1 MNNDRTLSGIDSQS
15 RNHLFLPSSVSAL
28 IVGGDNG
35 QAGQVLAKSSENK
48 LQWDFVDD
56 IEIPDN
62 SITGAKLRN
71 DITFATSGNITLY
84 RDPSLGAGNSLLTA
98 QNFTTTSEVN
108 LKDDTTTYLRY
119 NPNDLTGYKL
129 RLSTDLGGTNNIVL
143 LDTFTQTATKTLTL
157 NIGATIPEFS
167 TNGRFFS
174 SGTSEGGNLNVNFL
188 DIAGNALFG
197 KNVKINGDLEVVG
210 DIELDT
216 LDLTTLDILGRIDF
230 EIRDASDPRDPTLDR
245 RYLRIRDNG
254 DMFWYKNFLFNSGT
268 PDQTQIASFTR
279 RTPTGSTDD
288 VIDLTTNGRVFF
300 NDTTYDINNPSVNVG
315 GYSKFTNRVDVDF
328 LTTLNTT
335 GFSAIFSKDISVGKD
350 TTSGNGVLSLGDI
363 DVRGDETIVGGVQDL
378 RKIIIRNKLA
388 GDEPTTP
395 PTIRFEV
402 DNDSIKVVKDIDAT
416 GHIIATDK
424 IQTGLEFLGY
434 DFLNEEDVF
443 KIRILN
449 GDGYIKK
456 KFMIN
461 AISSPTHHGTSSFQ
475 IGGTEFNTTG
485 RLLDYIISIPNATN
499 VYTTSLK
506 GYGTEQSGDE
516 MDSWTIDTTIDK
528 GQEGRVRAVST
539 SKATFNTINITG
551 DFNLDASGNPV
562 NPSRIK
568 GQLIIQPETTSQT
581 EDVEFRSA
589 LGNDFLYKKYFP
601 NLSNTGGSTLGV
613 GATNESGNVFYNA
626 LSYSTDNNGQMVS
639 FGGTTGT
646 AYDAHPIKI
655 TEVDRPRISTNSENA
670 GGIVFGN
677 QHASIRGYEHTND
690 QEVQE
695 FTRCFNLDLTDP
707 SNKLSTLERTDKICL
722 TRLFPSTA
730 IDFPK
735 DVTGYEWNDDQHPY
749 DFISL
754 DTDAYVEIPSALTG
768 SDAFDTFLFEWSI
781 YVEEAIWGD
790 DNDGSTSG
798 NRDMFYRIAYTSS
811 TDSPPYSVIHN
822 LTQTDHYFMRS
833 GNGNEGL
840 VGSNNP
846 NKLYGGGYNLHF
858 KDVCFLPVFERSST
872 IRVYPQ
878 LRNQTFDSNQ
888 SPALINIQAGGGN
901 QSDKQPIFIQASPL
915 NNSLVRNVTS

>member
-1 MNNDRTLSGIDSQS
+1 MNNERTLSGIDSQS

-71 DITFATSGNITLY
+71 DITFSTSGNITLY
-84 RDPSLGAGNSLLTA
+84 RDPSLSLGNSLLTA
-98 QNFTTTSEVN
+98 QNFTTTAEVN
-108 LKDDTTTYLRY
+108 LKDDTTTYLKY
-119 NPNDLTGYKL
+119 DPSATYKL
-129 RLSTDLGGTNNIVL
+129 QLTTDLIGTKNIILV
-143 LDTFTQTATKTLTL
+143 DTITGTATKTINLD
-157 NIGATIPEFS
+157 IESAIPRFS
-167 TNGRFFS
+167 TNGQFFS
-174 SGTSEGGNLNVNFL
+174 SGLSTGANLNVNFL

-197 KNVKINGDLEVVG
+197 NNVKINGDLEVVG

-230 EIRDASDPRDPTLDR
+230 EIRDASDPTLDR

-268 PDQTQIASFTR
+268 PDQTQIAGFTR
-279 RTPTGSTDD
+279 RTPAGSDD
-288 VIDLTTNGRVFF
+288 VIDLETNGRVLFS
-300 NDTTYDINNPSVNVG
+300 DTTYDINNPSLKVD

-335 GFSAIFSKDISVGKD
+335 GFSAIFNKDISVGKD
-350 TTSGNGVLSLGDI
+350 DTSNNGVLSLGDI
-363 DVRGDETIVGGVQDL
+363 DIRGDETIVGGVQDL
-378 RKIIIRNKLA
+378 RKIRIRNRLA
-388 GDEPTTP
+388 GSEPSIPPTT
-395 PTIRFEV
+395 RFEV
-402 DNDSIKVVKDIDAT
+402 DNDSISVVKDIDAS
-416 GHIIATDK
+416 GHVIATDK
-424 IQTGLEFLGY
+424 IQTGL
-434 DFLNEEDVF
+434 DFVGRDILNSEDTF
-443 KIRILN
+443 KIRALN
-449 GDGYIKK
+449 GDGFIKK
-456 KFMIN
+456 RFMIN
-461 AISSPTHHGTSSFQ
+461 GGSATADGTTSFQ
-475 IGGTEFNTTG
+475 IGGTELVTTG
-485 RLLDYIISIPNATN
+485 RLLDYIIDQPDATN
-499 VYTTSLK
+499 VFVTKLK
-506 GYGTEQSGDE
+506 GYGKEQSGDE
-516 MDSWTIDTTIDK
+516 MDSWEIQTTIDN
-528 GQEGRVRAVST
+528 GQEGRDSVAST
-539 SKATFNTINITG
+539 SKATFNTLNITG

-568 GQLIIQPETTSQT
+568 GQLIIQAETTSQT

-589 LGNDFLYKKYFP
+589 LANSFLYKKYFP
-601 NLSNTGGSTLGV
+601 NLANTGGSTIGV

-646 AYDAHPIKI
+646 GFDDHPIKI

-677 QHASIRGYEHTND
+677 QHASIRGYEHTN
-690 QEVQE
+690 EGVQE

-722 TRLFPSTA
+722 TRLFPATEL
-730 IDFPK
+730 DFPK
-735 DVTGYEWNDDQHPY
+735 DITGYEWNDAEHPY

-754 DTDAYVEIPSALTG
+754 NTNAYVEIPSALTG
-768 SDAFDTFLFEWSI
+768 SDAFDTFLFEFSI

-840 VGSNNP
+840 VGSNSP

-878 LRNQTFDSNQ
+878 LRNQAFDSNQ
-888 SPALINIQAGGGN
+888 SPALINIRAGGGN
-901 QSDKQPIFIQASPL
+901 QSDKQPIIIQASPL
-915 NNSLVRNVTS
+915 NNSLVRNITS